1 MSEEVKE
8 TTWTYLITFLVAKY
22 DNPSTQVIEI
32 AGSDWKHMSSIDK
45 VQRMRVLVAQQLNKK
60 LGLKLTSDDIYLQKI
75 VNLDKLF
82 E

>member
-8 TTWTYLITFLVAKY
+8 TTWTYLITFLVTGY

-32 AGSDWKHMSSIDK
+32 VGPDWKRMTSVDK

-60 LGLKLTSDDIYLQKI
+60 LGLKLAADDIYLQKI